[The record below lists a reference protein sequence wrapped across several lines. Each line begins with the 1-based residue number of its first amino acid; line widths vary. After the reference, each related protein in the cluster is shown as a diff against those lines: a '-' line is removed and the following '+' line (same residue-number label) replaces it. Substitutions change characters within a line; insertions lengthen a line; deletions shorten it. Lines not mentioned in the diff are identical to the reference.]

1 MNRLAIIS
9 SFLGAAKNRYMTYQE
24 ERPLEEKF
32 RLASQINN
40 ISGFELCYPADFE
53 NYANLTAL
61 LAQYKMGIS
70 AINFRSRRTGKWQ
83 RGSFSSALESEQKE
97 VTGELKKAM
106 DLAEKLGCGRI
117 TTCPLNEG
125 HDYIFEMDYFR
136 AYDSM
141 EKTIGEAAS
150 HNKNIRI
157 SIEYKLNDPR
167 ARCLLG
173 GAGETLAFCQKLG
186 LDNVGVTLDTGH
198 AIQAGE
204 RPAQSAVMLARAG
217 KLFYVHLNDND
228 KLWDW
233 DMIPG
238 SYNFWDFIEFFYYL
252 EKIGYNDWMSYDIF
266 PKEIDMVENF
276 NAATEITRRLQTQA
290 AKLDSQKIEKILDNR
305 NPAKSVMYMYDA
317 IFGSDDF
324 TAPLY

>member
-1 MNRLAIIS
+1 MNQLSIIS
-9 SFLGAAKNRYMTYQE
+9 GFLGSVKNRYMTYQE

-32 RLASQINN
+32 KLASQVDH

-53 NYANLTAL
+53 NFKELSAL
-61 LAQYKMGIS
+61 LAQYKMGVS
-70 AINFRSRRTGKWQ
+70 AVNYRSRRTGKWL
-83 RGSFSSALESEQKE
+83 RGSFSSAIDSERKE
-97 VTGELKKAM
+97 VVEDLQSAM
-106 DLAEKLGCGRI
+106 DLAQKLGCNRI

-125 HDYIFEMDYFR
+125 HDYIFEMDYVK
-136 AYDSM
+136 AYDAM
-141 EKTIGEAAS
+141 ERAIGDAAS
-150 HNKNIRI
+150 YNNKVRI

-173 GAGETLAFCQKLG
+173 GAGETLAFCQKLN
-186 LDNVGVTLDTGH
+186 LENVGVTLDIGH

-238 SYNFWDFIEFFYYL
+238 AYNFWDFIEFFYYI
-252 EKIGYNDWMSYDIF
+252 EKLGYRDWMSYDVY

-276 NAATEITRRLQTQA
+276 KSATKITRKLQTIAAGLDTQA
-290 AKLDSQKIEKILDNR
+290 IEELLKTR
-305 NPAKSVMYMYDA
+305 NPAKNVRFLYEA
-317 IFGSDDF
+317 VFGEG
-324 TAPLY
+324 LQ

>member
-1 MNRLAIIS
+1 MNRLSIIS
-9 SFLGAAKNRYMTYQE
+9 SFLGAVKNRYMTYQE
-24 ERPLEEKF
+24 DRPLEEKF
-32 RLASQINN
+32 RLASQIDQ

-53 NYANLTAL
+53 NFDALTAL
-61 LAQYKMGIS
+61 LAQYNMGVS
-70 AINFRSRRTGKWQ
+70 AVNYRSRRTGKWQ
-83 RGSFSSALESEQKE
+83 RGSFSSALESERKE
-97 VTGELKKAM
+97 VVEDLQQAM
-106 DLAEKLGCGRI
+106 DLTQKLGCGRI

-125 HDYIFEMDYFR
+125 HDYIFEMDYAK
-136 AYDSM
+136 AYDAM
-141 EKTIGEAAS
+141 ERAAGDAAS
-150 HNKNIRI
+150 YNKNVRI

-173 GAGETLAFCQKLG
+173 GAGETLAFCQGLG
-186 LDNVGVTLDTGH
+186 LDNVGVTLDFGH

-238 SYNFWDFIEFFYYL
+238 AYNFWDFIEFFYYL
-252 EKIGYNDWMSYDIF
+252 EKIGYSDWMAFDVY

-276 NAATEITRRLQTQA
+276 SAATAITRRLQALA
-290 AKLDSQKIEKILDNR
+290 AKLDTQAIDELLKARD
-305 NPAKSVMYMYDA
+305 PAKSVRFMYNA
-317 IFGSDDF
+317 IFGGAIDSGKN
-324 TAPLY
+324 A

>member
-1 MNRLAIIS
+1 MNRLSIIS
-9 SFLGAAKNRYMTYQE
+9 SFLGAVKNRYMTYQE
-24 ERPLEEKF
+24 DRPLEEKF
-32 RLASQINN
+32 RLASQIEH

-53 NYANLTAL
+53 NFGAL
-61 LAQYKMGIS
+61 KTLLSQYKMGVS
-70 AINFRSRRTGKWQ
+70 AVNYRSRRTGKWQ

-97 VTGELKKAM
+97 VVEDLQKAM
-106 DLAEKLGCGRI
+106 DLAVELGCNRI

-125 HDYIFEMDYFR
+125 HDYIFEMDYFK
-136 AYDSM
+136 AYDAM
-141 EKTIGEAAS
+141 ERAIGDAAS
-150 HNKNIRI
+150 HNSDVRI

-173 GAGETLAFCQKLG
+173 GAGETLAFCQNIG
-186 LDNVGVTLDTGH
+186 LDNVGVTLDIGH

-204 RPAQSAVMLARAG
+204 RPAQSAVMLARAK

-238 SYNFWDFIEFFYYL
+238 AYNFWDFIEFFYYL
-252 EKIGYNDWMSYDIF
+252 GKIGYQDWMAYDIY

-276 NAATEITRRLQTQA
+276 NAATEITRKLQA
-290 AKLDSQKIEKILDNR
+290 LSAKLDAEKIDEVLKYR
-305 NPAKSVMYMYDA
+305 NPAKSAKYLYDVVF
-317 IFGSDDF
+317 IG
-324 TAPLY
+324 LK